1 MEKEKSVLPDACL
14 DCLFKSTCNQIA
26 GQEENNFLFLNPIQ
40 QSYKK
45 GEVIMKQGMK
55 TNHLIYLH
63 KGIVKFTYEDNNNK
77 SLILAITKAPTLL
90 GLANVLNE
98 DINVFSILAIEE
110 CSGCLIDLN
119 RLKMLMMSNRMFM
132 LNIMKMSTGMFRKS
146 IVKIIS
152 MAHKQTVGRIAEILI
167 DLSNNVYQNDA
178 FILSVSRQEFAEYA
192 GCSKVN
198 VIHTLQ
204 HFAAEGIIKVS
215 GKKIEILNPER
226 LMKISKIE

>member
-1 MEKEKSVLPDACL
+1 MDAEKNVLPDACR
-14 DCLFKSTCNQIA
+14 DCLFKSTCNQVA
-26 GQEENNFLFLNPIQ
+26 GQENSNFLFVNPIQ

-55 TNHLIYLH
+55 TNHLVYLY
-63 KGIVKFTYEDNNNK
+63 KGIVKFNYEDNNNK
-77 SLILAITKAPTLL
+77 NLILSITKAPTLL

-98 DINVFSILAIEE
+98 DINFFSILAIEE
-110 CSGCLIDLN
+110 CTGCLIDLN
-119 RLKMLMMSNRMFM
+119 KLKMFIMNNRLFM

-152 MAHKQTVGRIAEILI
+152 MAHKQTVCRIAEILI
-167 DLSNNVYQNDA
+167 DLSKYVYQSDA
-178 FILSVSRQEFAEYA
+178 FVLSVSRQEFAEYA

-204 HFAAEGIIKVS
+204 NFAAEGIIKVS
-215 GKKIEILNPER
+215 GKKIEILKPEM
-226 LMKISKIE
+226 LIKISKSE

>member
-1 MEKEKSVLPDACL
+1 MDKEKSILPDECM

-26 GQEENNFLFLNPIQ
+26 GQEDNNFMFLNPIQ
-40 QSYKK
+40 QNYKK

-55 TNHLIYLH
+55 TNHLVYLH
-63 KGIVKFTYEDNNNK
+63 KGIVKFNYEDNNNK
-77 SLILAITKAPTLL
+77 NLILAITKTPTLL

-110 CSGCLIDLN
+110 CSGCLIDMN
-119 RLKMLMMSNRMFM
+119 KLKMLIMSNRLFM

-152 MAHKQTVGRIAEILI
+152 MAHKPTVGRIAEILI
-167 DLSNNVYQNDA
+167 DLSKNVYQNDS
-178 FILSVSRQEFAEYA
+178 FVLSVSRQEFAEYA

-204 HFAAEGIIKVS
+204 NFAADGIIKVS